1 MLHAVF
7 LAPMANN
14 ASSLRLDLQR
24 WCKLFV
30 SMACPLQEHLAFVGV
45 CAAVPLSSPLA
56 IYLLLCYFRNSG
68 ENACTAS
75 NACRVTIFCYTA
87 WLFDG
92 SRAFRPVHNSE
103 RYISSLVAQKL
114 SLFSECT
121 DEYMILCAACQV
133 PEDLTS
139 YRGGSGFVV
148 VPSCLPNALF
158 PLLLFWSKTTVHFS
172 TLTISGFYFPDR
184 CQKAVLL
191 ALSYHSWI
199 FCVYV
204 RAKWLTPVYGVY
216 AASAGDVSVCVC
228 PLLLT
233 MYRSCVPFIHSRPV
247 FFNLLG
253 KWWN

>member
-24 WCKLFV
+24 WCKFV

-45 CAAVPLSSPLA
+45 RAAVLLSSPLA

-158 PLLLFWSKTTVHFS
+158 FLFCSFGVKLLFIFRPSPFLAFISQTVARRPFS
-172 TLTISGFYFPDR
+172 LPCHIIVGFF
-184 CQKAVLL
+184 
-191 ALSYHSWI
+191 
-199 FCVYV
+199 
-204 RAKWLTPVYGVY
+204 
-216 AASAGDVSVCVC
+216 VCVWERNGWHLFTEFMLQVLGMC
-228 PLLLT
+228 LCVFAP
-233 MYRSCVPFIHSRPV
+233 SC
-247 FFNLLG
+247 
-253 KWWN
+253 